1 MCRIALRPKTCC
13 KTHRCRRGCQ
23 RVPTSQACCGNAFG
37 CSAVRFLQRVPSGCR
52 RVPTAPVGA
61 IRIAAYDLLP
71 KTQVPTR
78 VPAGA
83 DLAGVLP
90 KRFRLQRRAVLAGR
104 VPKCRRA
111 SQRVQGWSERGTEGE
126 RDRRQACQ
134 KNRRVQTR
142 QEGREVRRGGRGS
155 SRQRNCKS
163 LMMMTAQEGH
173 RHVLSKNQVFYFP
186 VLVS

>member
-13 KTHRCRRGCQ
+13 KTHGCRRGCQ

-61 IRIAAYDLLP
+61 SRIAAYDLLP

-83 DLAGVLP
+83 DLAGVLR
-90 KRFRLQRRAVLAGR
+90 KRFRLQRRAVPAGR

-111 SQRVQGWSERGTEGE
+111 SQRVQGWSERSKAGMAEEQTCASEERREGGTE
-126 RDRRQACQ
+126 RRQRKQQTEELQEFDDDDSTGRA
-134 KNRRVQTR
+134 QTR
-142 QEGREVRRGGRGS
+142 VIEKPS
-155 SRQRNCKS
+155 FLFSR
-163 LMMMTAQEGH
+163 TG
-173 RHVLSKNQVFYFP
+173 
-186 VLVS
+186 